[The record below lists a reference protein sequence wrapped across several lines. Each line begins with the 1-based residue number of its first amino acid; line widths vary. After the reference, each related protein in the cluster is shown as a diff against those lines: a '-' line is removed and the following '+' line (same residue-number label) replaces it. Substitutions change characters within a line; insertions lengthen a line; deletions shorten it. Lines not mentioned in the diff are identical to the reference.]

1 MTSLNKFLTKETV
14 TRLSFELL
22 VVFIGVSAAFI
33 VDNFREKQER
43 RNETEQI
50 YSVLASSL
58 NDFHAY
64 GDTVYARMQAELQ
77 RWDSRDTTQYARPPI
92 YRESGGE
99 GPPVGAWEA
108 MLGSGGIEV
117 IDAQLFWELA
127 VFFNRVQSLRDRYR
141 RYTTLTEAMLM
152 PRLFEGNQGTFIP
165 GTMRVLPEVGAH
177 IELMR
182 MYTVEHES
190 LLEQSRVLERKIR
203 AKVSLAIQD

>member
-1 MTSLNKFLTKETV
+1 MTSLKTFLTKETV

-33 VDNFREKQER
+33 VDNYREKQER
-43 RNETEQI
+43 RHETAQI

-58 NDFHAY
+58 NDFHVY
-64 GDTVYARMQAELQ
+64 GDTVYARMQAELN
-77 RWDSRDTTQYARPPI
+77 RWDTRDISKYARPPI

-117 IDAQLFWELA
+117 IEAQLFWELT
-127 VFFNRVQSLRDRYR
+127 VFFNRVQSLRDRYQ

-152 PRLFEGNQGTFIP
+152 PRLFDGNQGAYVP
-165 GTMRVLPEVGAH
+165 GTMRIHPEVGAH
-177 IELMR
+177 IELIKI
-182 MYTVEHES
+182 YTIEHEA
-190 LLEQSRVLERKIR
+190 LLDQARILERKIR
-203 AKVSLAIQD
+203 AKVSQ